1 MSQESCSNEKHAGT
15 LKTGA
20 PVSPRTASRLAWALW
35 VIVVALVL
43 VTGIWGLAAGGEF
56 DASFVAFVIFVVV
69 FSTVG
74 ALISS
79 RLPSNPIGWIMI
91 GAATSYVIGGLSLVF
106 EDQVAH
112 TGPIPLAGRLVIW
125 VGSWAWS
132 VGLGLAGI
140 FLLLLFPSGRAPSS
154 RWRVVGYTGAVG
166 VVLLI
171 SSIAFDPN
179 WQAQGLHGTNPV
191 GIRGAESV
199 LRLAGDLG
207 GALLI
212 GSVGAAAISLFLRF
226 RRSKGK
232 ERQQLKWLAYAA
244 AVVAS
249 SVAAIVPLEAVLG
262 SGEELDDL
270 SNLLITASFALVP
283 IATGIAILRYR
294 LYAIDRIIN
303 KTLVFGLLS
312 AILLAG
318 YAGGILLLQS
328 VLPVPNDSAI
338 TVAASTL
345 AMAALFGPLRV
356 RIQEVVDR
364 RFYRARY
371 NATQAVESF
380 GSRLRHETDLDSL
393 TADLIGVVTSTVQ
406 PTKVSLWLR
415 RAEAAK

>member
-1 MSQESCSNEKHAGT
+1 
-15 LKTGA
+15 
-20 PVSPRTASRLAWALW
+20 VSSRTASRLAWALW
-35 VIVVALVL
+35 VIIVALML
-43 VTGIWGLAAGGEF
+43 VVGIWGLAAGGEF
-56 DASFVAFVIFVVV
+56 DASFVAFVIFVAV

-79 RLPSNPIGWIMI
+79 RLPRNPIGWIMI
-91 GAATSYVIGGLSLVF
+91 GAATSYVIGGLTLVF

-112 TGPIPLAGRLVIW
+112 SGPIPLSGRLVIW

-140 FLLLLFPSGRAPSS
+140 YLLLLFPSGHVPSS
-154 RWRVVGYTGAVG
+154 RWRIVGYSGAAG

-179 WQAQGLHGTNPV
+179 WQAQGLHGTNPM

-199 LRLAGDLG
+199 LRLAGELG

-212 GSVGAAAISLFLRF
+212 ASIGAAAISLFLRF
-226 RRSKGK
+226 RRSKGT

-244 AVVAS
+244 AVVAA

-262 SGEELDDL
+262 SGDELDDI
-270 SNLLITASFALVP
+270 SNFLITASFALVP
-283 IATGIAILRYR
+283 TATGIAILRYR

-328 VLPVPNDSAI
+328 ILPVPDDSPI
-338 TVAASTL
+338 TVAGSTL
-345 AMAALFGPLRV
+345 AMAALFRPLRRRV
-356 RIQEVVDR
+356 QVVVDR

-371 NATQAVESF
+371 DAEYAVEGF
-380 GSRLRHETDLDSL
+380 ASRLRIEADLEAL
-393 TADLIGVVTSTVQ
+393 TSDLIGVVTRTIQ
-406 PTKVSLWLR
+406 PAHASLWLKEPR
-415 RAEAAK
+415 RAGSDGSSPSAAGAGR